1 MSPPGAASAASA
13 HPLECLAYVLDA
25 THFAG
30 PLAETIA
37 DVLERACL
45 SAGVGWTHVVGHKR
59 APSLT
64 RGRAAAAQALRAIDT
79 GEGGR
84 LSLEEIG
91 LILGGKDHT
100 TVMYYCGALKRQAA
114 SVGEA

>member
-114 SVGEA
+114 SVGKA

>member
-30 PLAETIA
+30 TLAETIA

-45 SAGVGWTHVVGHKR
+45 AAGVGWTHVVGPKR

-64 RGRAAAAQALRAIDT
+64 KGRAAAAQALRAIDA
-79 GEGGR
+79 GEGRR
-84 LSLEEIG
+84 LSFEEIG
-91 LILGGKDHT
+91 LILGGRDHT
-100 TVMYYCGALKRQAA
+100 TVLYYCGALKRQAVA
-114 SVGEA
+114 S

>member
-45 SAGVGWTHVVGHKR
+45 SAGVGWTHVVGRKR